1 MNQLTNSNSLSSKLF
16 KIFDYVFL
24 ISVSVLCILPFINLL
39 AVSFSDSSAV
49 AGGDVKFLPINFTVS
64 SYQYVLKSR
73 EFKGAFLISIERV
86 VLGVAVNMLF
96 TVLAAYPL
104 SKEKAAFK
112 LRGAYAWYFMITM
125 LFNAGLIPWY
135 MTIKYTG
142 LIGSI
147 WALIIPGALPVFNM
161 VVLLNFFRGL
171 PKELEEAAFID
182 GAGHWTILWRIF
194 IPLSKPSLATVALF
208 CIVGHWNSWFD
219 GLILM
224 NRAEQYPLQ
233 SYLQTIIINPEAFF
247 QTSTGKSDYR
257 SLLQYV
263 NSRTA
268 KAAQLF
274 VATIPVLIAYP
285 FLQKY
290 FTTGLVLGSVKG

>member
-16 KIFDYVFL
+16 KIFNYVFL

>member
-16 KIFDYVFL
+16 KIFNYVFL

-224 NRAEQYPLQ
+224 NRADQYPLQ